1 VEKKEVIKP
10 LNFHEKPV
18 LKLEISD
25 PDSQHHDKSDHR
37 LHDNHLSSKK
47 SVKPY
52 HVLVV
57 VNRSKPVKEPDRNDT
72 DNDIQ
77 DRSRIFSNFIHFSLL
92 QVRADFNNG
101 RDFSESKKV
110 CQEKNPNEIPFIRKT
125 EPCPMA
131 YV

>member
-1 VEKKEVIKP
+1 MEEEEVIKP
-10 LNFHEKPV
+10 LNFHEKPIF
-18 LKLEISD
+18 KLEICD
-25 PDSQHHDKSDHR
+25 PNSQHHDKSDHR

-92 QVRADFNNG
+92 KVRADSTTDGILVNQ
-101 RDFSESKKV
+101 KKFV
-110 CQEKNPNEIPFIRKT
+110 KKKIRTKF
-125 EPCPMA
+125 PL
-131 YV
+131 